1 MVQQSDN
8 YSLVF
13 NRLCHMV
20 AMSKEDKTKA
30 TVDNLVVTA
39 LLYPQP
45 GKYADASQLQQAIQ
59 SYFGLT
65 LPIGSIQAAMD
76 RLQQDGTLLRDP
88 ISNLLIPDIKIKAET
103 TQRVEEA
110 ASLEHVVRQEWLD
123 AIVVHAANQSYE
135 LPMDWEEELWT
146 CLQLYV
152 AKAFRRHGVQT
163 VMLLNPDLPVREG
176 DRKNLSTY
184 LVETLNEKCITV
196 EKLIAEQ
203 AIRSFFEQNTSSRTR
218 YLSQLLDAT
227 FTFFALTVDDQ
238 TSEYLRRSVSSMSIF
253 LDTNIIFGI
262 LDLHENPLNDV
273 AQELVAL
280 IQTHKLPFK
289 MYYHEETLKEI
300 QNVINSIG
308 DHLRGRRLS
317 QALSRAAIRDGRL
330 SNLELKYHQKNKQ
343 APLDPEVFLSQYRYV
358 QDILE
363 EKGFTIYR
371 VPNRNTALDE
381 ERHKLVA
388 DYNDFL
394 EQNRPNRPK
403 PYPSINH
410 DVAVWQTVRGLRK
423 KASSP
428 LEVGAFLL
436 TADYSL
442 YTFDWYKIRQQGE
455 IGLVVL
461 PNQFLQILRPFVS
474 TTDDFDRRFVET
486 FAIPEFRTLGN
497 GYASVRSR
505 VLSYLSTYADMT
517 ERTAL
522 RILANELLMQQLRDK
537 LDESEEFK
545 QSVEFAI
552 FRDYE
557 QVLKEKE
564 ESARRA
570 KEQEELARSAIEEA
584 KEREEQLRLAAI
596 QQQQLAQDCLQAETK
611 MVEGQ
616 EQLTAAVKEARANAI
631 TAFEFEKRLQTT
643 TEEKERIVREADR
656 AKAERARV
664 ERLLRIVVGVFV
676 VVIGILLIL
685 TLPSALNWQWFQ
697 LHPKRIQ
704 LNVTACIAIAA
715 IGWAI
720 AETNSPRRWVA
731 IGSFFVGAV
740 LTALQIS

>member
-1 MVQQSDN
+1 
-8 YSLVF
+8 
-13 NRLCHMV
+13 
-20 AMSKEDKTKA
+20 
-30 TVDNLVVTA
+30 
-39 LLYPQP
+39 
-45 GKYADASQLQQAIQ
+45 
-59 SYFGLT
+59 
-65 LPIGSIQAAMD
+65 
-76 RLQQDGTLLRDP
+76 
-88 ISNLLIPDIKIKAET
+88 
-103 TQRVEEA
+103 
-110 ASLEHVVRQEWLD
+110 
-123 AIVVHAANQSYE
+123 
-135 LPMDWEEELWT
+135 
-146 CLQLYV
+146 
-152 AKAFRRHGVQT
+152 
-163 VMLLNPDLPVREG
+163 
-176 DRKNLSTY
+176 
-184 LVETLNEKCITV
+184 
-196 EKLIAEQ
+196 
-203 AIRSFFEQNTSSRTR
+203 
-218 YLSQLLDAT
+218 
-227 FTFFALTVDDQ
+227 
-238 TSEYLRRSVSSMSIF
+238 
-253 LDTNIIFGI
+253 
-262 LDLHENPLNDV
+262 
-273 AQELVAL
+273 
-280 IQTHKLPFK
+280 

-308 DHLRGRRLS
+308 DRLRGRRLS

-330 SNLELKYHQKNKQ
+330 SNLELKYHQKNAQ

-371 VPNRNTALDE
+371 VPNRNAALDE

-388 DYNDFL
+388 EYNDFL

-403 PYPSINH
+403 PYSSINH

-442 YTFDWYKIRQQGE
+442 YTFDWYRIRQQGE

-537 LDESEEFK
+537 HDESEEFK
-545 QSVEFAI
+545 QLVEFAI
-552 FRDYE
+552 LRDYE
-557 QVLKEKE
+557 QVLIDRDVLQRERE

-570 KEQEELARSAIEEA
+570 KEQEELARSATAQA

-596 QQQQLAQDCLQAETK
+596 QQQQLAQDRLQAETK
-611 MVEGQ
+611 IVEGQ
-616 EQLTAAVKEARANAI
+616 EQLTAAIEEARANAV
-631 TAFEFEKRLQTT
+631 TASEFEKRLQVT
-643 TEEKERIVREADR
+643 TEEKERIVREVER
-656 AKAERARV
+656 AKAERARI
-664 ERLLRIVVGVFV
+664 ERLLRIAVGVFV
-676 VVIGILLIL
+676 VIIGILLIL
-685 TLPSALNWQWFQ
+685 ILPSTLNWQWFQ

-704 LNVTACIAIAA
+704 LYVTACIAMAA

-720 AETNSPRRWVA
+720 AETNATRRWVA